1 MSDVYHDPEDFGL
14 KVVAE
19 LHYDDGYDFDIRV
32 VWRHK
37 ESGRLYTGRDAGCSC
52 PSPFE
57 DYNKLEDLDELVSMD
72 ALREEARSDAN
83 RFLEAGEAQTF
94 LDKVARA
101 LRYNKEKTN
110 E

>member
-1 MSDVYHDPEDFGL
+1 MSNVYGQPEDFGL
-14 KVVAE
+14 
-19 LHYDDGYDFDIRV
+19 DDGYGFDYRI
-32 VWRHK
+32 VWRHRG
-37 ESGRLYTGRDAGCSC
+37 SGKLYTARDAGCSC

-57 DYNKLEDLDELVSMD
+57 DYTKLEDLDELTDMV
-72 ALREEARSDAN
+72 ALREEVRSDDAS

-94 LDKVARA
+94 LDKVSRA